1 MGGSQ
6 SYQNK
11 LIALLL
17 RWHARVGMVVGLAI
31 IGWGLSGLSHPIISR
46 IQPVADAFI
55 YKLEPMLSTN
65 LLSVADATMRA
76 GIKGNVSALRLLAWQ
91 GRPCY
96 RLVIAGQPIW
106 LDARSGEIIR
116 RGEQDYAVHL
126 ARHYL
131 GDQNSAVSSVVL
143 QTEFDEDYVYVNR
156 LLPVWRVNFARDDG
170 MRVYVDTASD
180 RLGTVVNNTKA
191 VTSSFFRNV
200 HSWVF
205 IKNTDLRLA
214 LMSVCLLG
222 GGLIALAGILQYY
235 LQWRA
240 GRGWRQGSQLLR
252 LHRSLGLAVAL
263 TAVTFTGSGLYHLWQ
278 KQFLPCT
285 AAVPLMAAALNTI
298 RLDWTTLAP
307 NLVQADLINIAE
319 DYYFRVWANGDLQY
333 RSALSG
339 ELLANGEAVHASA
352 IANAYLPSTAPLLGM
367 RAVTTFAGEYGFV
380 NKRLPVIALDYDNA
394 EHLSVYVEPRSGA
407 LAAVVRD
414 SDRLEGLSFSV
425 LHKWHFIDSL
435 GRTARDSIS
444 ALFAAGIALMF
455 SLGIALYVRRAR
467 RRRF

>member
-1 MGGSQ
+1 MTANQ
-6 SYQNK
+6 TRPNK
-11 LIALLL
+11 LIAILL

-55 YKLEPMLSTN
+55 YKLDALPTVD
-65 LLSVADATMRA
+65 LLTVAQAADRA
-76 GIKGNVSALRLLAWQ
+76 GITGNASALRLLAWQ

-96 RLVIAGQPIW
+96 RLVVAGEPVW
-106 LDARSGEIIR
+106 LDARSGEIIEQ
-116 RGEQDYAVHL
+116 GEADYAVHL

-131 GDQNSAVSSVVL
+131 GDQHSAVSSVQL

-191 VTSSFFRNV
+191 LTSAFFRNV

-205 IKNTDLRLA
+205 IENTNLRLSI
-214 LMSVCLLG
+214 MTICLLG
-222 GGLIALAGILQYY
+222 GGLIALAGLVQYY

-240 GRGWRQGSQLLR
+240 GRSWRQRSRLLR
-252 LHRSLGLAVAL
+252 LHRSLGLTVAI

-278 KQFLPCT
+278 KQSVPSA
-285 AAVPLMAAALNTI
+285 AAVSPMTAPLASLN
-298 RLDWTTLAP
+298 LDWSAQGASV
-307 NLVQADLINIAE
+307 VQADLVNIGD
-319 DYYFRVWANGDLQY
+319 DYYFRVWAGGELAY
-333 RSALSG
+333 RSAVNG
-339 ELLANGEAVHASA
+339 ELLANGEAVHAQA
-352 IANAYLPSTAPLLGM
+352 IAQAYMPVAAPLLAM
-367 RAVTTFAGEYGFV
+367 RTVTAFADEYGFV
-380 NKRLPVIALDYDNA
+380 NKRLPVIAVDYDNA

-425 LHKWHFIDSL
+425 LHKWHFIDGL

-444 ALFAAGIALMF
+444 ALFAAGIALVF
-455 SLGIALYVRRAR
+455 ALGMIMYLRRTLR
-467 RRRF
+467 RRK